1 MGRSKNSDG
10 IRNEFTA
17 SKKRGKRKIVSKDKR
32 ITHKRIVN
40 KRIVNKRIVNKRIVN
55 KRIVNKRIAHKR
67 IVNKKIVNKRI
78 VNKRIAHKRIV
89 NKKIAHKRIVNK
101 KIAHK
106 RIVNKKIAH
115 KRIVNKKI
123 AHKKNANKNITLRK
137 KKGMVYVGLDL
148 HKNTIQM
155 AAVDEK
161 GTLLCNYKFRHTRGA
176 VDSEISRMPK
186 NAKYVIESSSVW
198 KDTFHFMKDEMGL
211 DVILSNPYTTK
222 LIAESKKKTDKVD
235 AAILADMLRG
245 GYIAECHVTD
255 SKTTKEREL
264 VRYRHTMVETRARMK
279 NSVHGI
285 LLQNSMK
292 PTGASFTHRWIA
304 QLRQMHDYRIE
315 GYLATIEFLNDVII
329 KSDVR
334 IAEAVKNNH
343 DALLLKSIP
352 GVGDYTALIIASA
365 IDGIE
370 RFRSSEKLSAYAG
383 LVPSVRSSADTV
395 HHGRI
400 TRRGDNI
407 LRWILVE
414 CVHSHVR
421 YAPHSD
427 ISMFYY
433 RIKKNSGGGK
443 AAVAAA
449 SKLLHV
455 IWWMLKEK
463 REFVTNYS

>member
-10 IRNEFTA
+10 IGDEFTA

-32 ITHKRIVN
+32 ITHKRIVK
-40 KRIVNKRIVNKRIVN
+40 KRIVKKRIT
-55 KRIVNKRIAHKR
+55 HKR
-67 IVNKKIVNKRI
+67 IVKKRI
-78 VNKRIAHKRIV
+78 VKKRIT
-89 NKKIAHKRIVNK
+89 
-101 KIAHK
+101 
-106 RIVNKKIAH
+106 
-115 KRIVNKKI
+115 
-123 AHKKNANKNITLRK
+123 HKKNANKNITLRK
-137 KKGMVYVGLDL
+137 MKGMVYVGLDL

-155 AAVDEK
+155 AAVDEQ
-161 GTLLCNYKFRHTRGA
+161 GELLCNYKFRHTRGA

-264 VRYRHTMVETRARMK
+264 VRYRHTMVETRTRMK
-279 NSVHGI
+279 NSIHGI

-292 PTGASFTHRWIA
+292 PTGVPFTHRWIA
-304 QLRQMHDYRIE
+304 QLRQMHDYRID
-315 GYLATIEFLNDVII
+315 GYLATIEFFNDVII

-352 GVGDYTALIIASA
+352 GAGDYTALIIASA

-370 RFRSSEKLSAYAG
+370 RFHSSEKLSAYAG
-383 LVPSVRSSADTV
+383 LVPSVRSSADTI

-414 CVHSHVR
+414 CVYSHVR

-427 ISMFYY
+427 ITLFYY
-433 RIKKNSGGGK
+433 RIKKRSGGGK

-449 SKLLHV
+449 SKMLRV

>member
-32 ITHKRIVN
+32 IAH
-40 KRIVNKRIVNKRIVN
+40 
-55 KRIVNKRIAHKR
+55 KRIAHK
-67 IVNKKIVNKRI
+67 K
-78 VNKRIAHKRIV
+78 IAH
-89 NKKIAHKRIVNK
+89 KKIAHKRIAHKKITHK

-106 RIVNKKIAH
+106 KIVNKKIT
-115 KRIVNKKI
+115 
-123 AHKKNANKNITLRK
+123 HKKNANKNITLRR
-137 KKGMVYVGLDL
+137 KKGMMYVGLDL
-148 HKNTIQM
+148 HKNSIQM
-155 AAVDEK
+155 AAVDQK

-279 NSVHGI
+279 NSIHGI

-292 PTGASFTHRWIA
+292 PIGASFTHRWIA

-383 LVPSVRSSADTV
+383 LVPSVRSSADTI

-407 LRWILVE
+407 FRWILVE
-414 CVHSHVR
+414 CVYSHVR

-433 RIKKNSGGGK
+433 RIKKKSGGGK